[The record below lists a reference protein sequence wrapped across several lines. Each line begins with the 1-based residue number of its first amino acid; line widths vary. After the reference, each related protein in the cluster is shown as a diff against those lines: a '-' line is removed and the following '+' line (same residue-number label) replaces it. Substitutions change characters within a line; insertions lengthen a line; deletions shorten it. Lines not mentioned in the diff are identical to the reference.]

1 MTYNVF
7 GGTLNLIRLDYRYF
21 PKHVNCS
28 PGKGVAIHSM
38 LVKNGSPDY

>member
-7 GGTLNLIRLDYRYF
+7 CGMLNLIQLDYHHLL
-21 PKHVNCS
+21 KHINCS
-28 PGKGVAIHSM
+28 EGVAIHSM